1 MSKILLLHHSGDLG
15 GAGMSLY
22 SIINML
28 SGRHEIK
35 IFIPNK
41 NSDLANFLKSKDIT
55 IDDKLGEMGMIS
67 SYSGGPNQFSRTFI
81 NKLILIRNTKRILK
95 DIIKTE
101 KPDIIAVNSMT
112 TAWAGK
118 LIKRNKIKSIC
129 FVRETLTN
137 NLWSKIIKCYLNNF
151 FDGVIFISNFDKKK
165 FNCKAPITKVVR
177 DCIDI
182 NEYSTNL
189 DRKQAC
195 KKIGIEN
202 SFFNILFVGG
212 TSILK
217 GWQVILSAM
226 EMLKEYNIKLI
237 VAGNSNID
245 DIAISQNIEFVG
257 IRNDMNILYRAC
269 DVLVFPSVFPHQSR
283 PVFEAGFMGL
293 PVIISDFTETKEF
306 VRNMENGL
314 TFKSMDSRDLA
325 NKIIKLYND
334 KNLCIKLGQENHE
347 RSIKLHNFESNKEIL
362 LETICEVQQIE
373 D

>member
-1 MSKILLLHHSGDLG
+1 MSKILLLHHSVELG

-41 NSDLANFLKSKDIT
+41 DSDLANFLKSKDIT
-55 IDDKLGEMGMIS
+55 IDDKLGEIGMIS
-67 SYSGGPNQFSRTFI
+67 AYSGGPNTFSRTFI
-81 NKLILIRNTKRILK
+81 NKLLQTRKTRRILV
-95 DIIKTE
+95 DIIKSE

-112 TAWAGK
+112 TAWVGK
-118 LIKRNKIKSIC
+118 LIKKNKVKSIC

-137 NLWSKIIKCYLNNF
+137 SLWSKIIKYYLNNF

-165 FNCKAPITKVVR
+165 FSCKAQTTGVVR

-189 DRKQAC
+189 DRNQAC
-195 KKIGIEN
+195 KKIGIEP

-217 GWQVILSAM
+217 GWRVILSAM

-245 DIAISQNIEFVG
+245 EFTISQNIEFLG
-257 IRNDMNILYRAC
+257 IRSDMNILYRAC
-269 DVLVFPSVFPHQSR
+269 DVLVFPSVFPHQAR

-293 PVIISDFTETKEF
+293 PVIISDFIETKEF
-306 VRNMENGL
+306 VSDMDNGL
-314 TFKSMDSRDLA
+314 TFKPMDSRDLA
-325 NKIIKLYND
+325 DKIVKLYNN
-334 KNLCIKLGQENHE
+334 KNLCIKLGKQNHE
-347 RSIKLHNFESNKEIL
+347 KSKKLHSFESNKEIL
-362 LETICEVQQIE
+362 LKTIFEIYQ
-373 D
+373 